1 MRVAPYAI
9 QFSEHSSRLS
19 KTLSVTPDVQ
29 SHRVGIAT
37 ATGVGRYW
45 QGGPALPDRWIVL

>member
-19 KTLSVTPDVQ
+19 ETLSVTLDVMEA
-29 SHRVGIAT
+29 SGWHRQRYWRRALL
-37 ATGVGRYW
+37 VGRSV
-45 QGGPALPDRWIVL
+45 AARLLDRL

>member
-19 KTLSVTPDVQ
+19 KTLFVTLDVK
-29 SHRVGIAT
+29 SYRVGIAT
-37 ATGVGRYW
+37 ATGGGRYW
-45 QGGPALPDRWIVL
+45 